1 MAEQTENRPNAEGA
15 ASGSSGGSSQRSSS
29 AVTRSSSAVRSRGEG
44 VLTTDRGTT
53 SLGDAVVTKVAGIA
67 AREVPGVYELGGG
80 AARAIGSVGQR
91 VGLSSGRTQGVSV
104 EVGEREAAI
113 DLTLVIDYGESIPQV
128 SQEVRDNV
136 IKRVEGITGLSVKE
150 VNIAVDDLYFP
161 GDETPSEPPRVE

>member
-1 MAEQTENRPNAEGA
+1 MAEQTENTPTAEG
-15 ASGSSGGSSQRSSS
+15 GGGSQRSS
-29 AVTRSSSAVRSRGEG
+29 AVTRSSSAARSRGEG

-53 SLGDAVVTKVAGIA
+53 SLGDAVVTKVASIA

-80 AARAIGSVGQR
+80 AARAISSVGQR
-91 VGLSSGRTQGVSV
+91 VGLGGQRTQGVSV